1 MFSWHINQLMNF
13 YNTDNIACCC
23 PRFLYTIGNKTPAN
37 ICVCIYIIYW
47 RSVYKIILFIN

>member
-13 YNTDNIACCC
+13 YNADNIACCC

-47 RSVYKIILFIN
+47 RSVYKIISFIS